1 MCLNHKDCESTR
13 QCRSAGFGRSDR
25 RADDARRGQL
35 DFIIFGSPPALPL
48 PLGCGG
54 RLFRRDGLNRRLR
67 ITAASGL
74 TELVHF
80 GLIEAMS
87 SALIL
92 VQETDREQKY
102 DWLCFHYF
110 SILCCSI
117 RCLNL
122 CLLKMNQHWT
132 ELSTWMQDCLGCA
145 EQPWSPPPG
154 RRPPRSAPVSP
165 PPSWCF
171 RPLRRRLKAAY
182 QNRQQLK
189 LNKLHYEWVY
199 CSQRESWDWVGE
211 EDSDVCCHTFTL
223 ITSHS
228 CYATDRNRRRL
239 RSDASALVHTTRL
252 RTH

>member
-1 MCLNHKDCESTR
+1 MCVCVCLNHKDCETTR

-87 SALIL
+87 STLIL

-102 DWLCFHYF
+102 D
-110 SILCCSI
+110 
-117 RCLNL
+117 
-122 CLLKMNQHWT
+122 
-132 ELSTWMQDCLGCA
+132 
-145 EQPWSPPPG
+145 
-154 RRPPRSAPVSP
+154 
-165 PPSWCF
+165 
-171 RPLRRRLKAAY
+171 
-182 QNRQQLK
+182 
-189 LNKLHYEWVY
+189 
-199 CSQRESWDWVGE
+199 
-211 EDSDVCCHTFTL
+211 
-223 ITSHS
+223 
-228 CYATDRNRRRL
+228 
-239 RSDASALVHTTRL
+239 
-252 RTH
+252 